1 MKRSVIVC
9 VAALVAAASLSG
21 CAAVHENQA
30 SNQLLKSPIDTR
42 YVSAVETMGKRVG
55 NRVYWVNP
63 PKRDNQDSN

>member
-1 MKRSVIVC
+1 MRRTVSMVLSAVVG
-9 VAALVAAASLSG
+9 VACLSG

-30 SNQLLKSPIDTR
+30 SNQLMKSPIDSR

-63 PKRDNQDSN
+63 PKRADLEDN